1 MKVCFFTLG
10 TRGDVQPYVALGRE
24 LVKEGH
30 KAVICVGES
39 FRQFIESNGIDF
51 VPTASD
57 LMVIAASPEGK
68 AILEHPIRN
77 LKLALR
83 YSKEV
88 INPAYRKTLEE
99 FYAAAG
105 DADLIVYHPK
115 ALGTVDIAL
124 KLGIPCVSMPPVP
137 VTYPIS
143 EFANLAVTTKNLG
156 KRLNKATYR
165 INEKAESSQIDIIN
179 DFREKVLQLPKRKAG
194 IYTYT
199 DGINE
204 IPTVYPVSKSLFPD
218 VKSWDG
224 HVFLPGFFFLDSEGE
239 TLPEEAERFISA
251 GKPPVAVT
259 FSSMPLSQPDRF
271 LEKLRAALK
280 TTENR
285 AVVLT
290 GNSGIACESDELT
303 CVVKAAPHPLL
314 FPRAR
319 GIIHHG
325 GVGTMAAALRAG
337 KPQMIIPFSVDQ
349 PFWAKRL
356 YRLGY
361 SLKPMREKE
370 VTAEALAGAF
380 ADMDN
385 AEVIKRAEEIA
396 ATINGENATADTV
409 KYLAGII
416 EKKRSD
422 PRE

>member
-10 TRGDVQPYVALGRE
+10 TRGDVQPYVALGKE
-24 LVKEGH
+24 LIREGH

-39 FRQFIESNGIDF
+39 FHQFVESNGIDF
-51 VPTASD
+51 VPTTSD
-57 LMVIAASPEGK
+57 LMAVAASPEGK

-83 YSKEV
+83 YSKEI
-88 INPAYRKTLEE
+88 INPAYRRTLEE
-99 FYAAAG
+99 FYAAAS

-115 ALGTVDIAL
+115 ALGTIDIAL
-124 KLGIPCVSMPPVP
+124 KLKIPCVSMPPVP

-156 KRLNKATYR
+156 KWLNKATYH
-165 INEKAESSQIDIIN
+165 INEKAESSQIGLIN
-179 DFREKVLQLPKRKAG
+179 DFREKVLHLPKRKAG
-194 IYTYT
+194 IYTFT

-204 IPTVYPVSKSLFPD
+204 IPIVYPVSRALFPE

-224 HVFLPGFFFLDSEGE
+224 HVFLPGFFFLNNEGE
-239 TLPEEAERFISA
+239 TLPEQVERFISV
-251 GKPPVAVT
+251 GKPPIAVT

-271 LEKLRAALK
+271 FENLRVALK
-280 TTENR
+280 TTGNR
-285 AVVLT
+285 AIVLV
-290 GNSGIACESDELT
+290 GNSGIECDSDDMI
-303 CVVKAAPHPLL
+303 CAVNSAPHSVL
-314 FPRAR
+314 FPRVK

-356 YRLGY
+356 YMHGY

-370 VTAEALAGAF
+370 VTADALAGVF
-380 ADMDN
+380 TDMDDT
-385 AEVIKRAEEIA
+385 EVITWAEELMAIINREY
-396 ATINGENATADTV
+396 ATLDTV
-409 KYLAGII
+409 IYLTEII
-416 EKKRSD
+416 KR
-422 PRE
+422 R